1 MAFTVTRQIQHP
13 DGTHI
18 VEISEGGLDY
28 ANPDMLVA
36 QYLDEGVTFDD
47 PREAVETAIQI
58 RDSWQRDSPDMDIS
72 IGRGCTMGMTLPFD
86 PSDVE
91 ELRKWAAN
99 AVKPEEEI

>member
-1 MAFTVTRQIQHP
+1 MTYTVTRQIQHP

-18 VEISEGGLDY
+18 VEISEGEFDY
-28 ANPDMLVA
+28 VNPDMMVEK
-36 QYLDEGVTFDD
+36 YKGEGVTFSD

-58 RDSWQRDSPDMDIS
+58 RDLWQRDSPDTDIL

-99 AVKPEEEI
+99 EARAEEEI